1 MATSVLDIKPPE
13 KSDDLKVVQ
22 TKPWLYNLLLAS
34 GLAIGIVL
42 LLIGALTWNVMLW
55 NSDSI
60 GFNLGGPFVLVTL
73 ILAATIFKVVAEDE
87 KAVIYFYG
95 IALKNVSSGPHII
108 LRPLMRLVKFP
119 TDIQEIEEPG
129 PRDKIFWGDEDVE
142 MPKGMVRPIF
152 VTSRSQITGET
163 RALDTQLQYAV
174 AFYVF
179 WSVSDDV
186 ATFRRNSRSIA
197 EADSQIK
204 KISLTLLDQI
214 VGALTAEGVIADQ
227 ANVNDRFDDAI
238 CRKAYGM
245 GVEIHQAGLHGFNLS
260 HDMAR
265 AMRDRGK
272 AQFEL
277 ETTNMQT
284 AGQARR
290 IREIGQ
296 AEGDA
301 DYARARGSIEGRA
314 DGMAVLQDN
323 LGTSGD
329 AVLAFEALREIL
341 PKSTVLAGASA
352 GASDLA
358 GLVGTMAATF
368 AAMKGSD
375 QASKPPT
382 EEKK

>member
-1 MATSVLDIKPPE
+1 M
-13 KSDDLKVVQ
+13 
-22 TKPWLYNLLLAS
+22 
-34 GLAIGIVL
+34 
-42 LLIGALTWNVMLW
+42 
-55 NSDSI
+55 
-60 GFNLGGPFVLVTL
+60 
-73 ILAATIFKVVAEDE
+73 
-87 KAVIYFYG
+87 
-95 IALKNVSSGPHII
+95 II
-108 LRPLMRLVKFP
+108 RPVMRLVKFP

-129 PRDKIFWGDEDVE
+129 PRDDIFWGDEDVE
-142 MPKGMVRPIF
+142 LPKGKVRPIF
-152 VTSRSQITGET
+152 VTSRSQIKGET
-163 RALDTQLQYAV
+163 RALDTQIQYAV
-174 AFYVF
+174 AYYVF

-186 ATFRRNSRSIA
+186 ATFRRNSRSLA

-260 HDMAR
+260 HEMAR
-265 AMRDRGK
+265 AMRNRAK

-284 AGQARR
+284 DGQARR
-290 IREIGQ
+290 IREIGK

-301 DYARARGSIEGRA
+301 DYERAKASIEGRA
-314 DGMAVLQDN
+314 DGMAILKEN
-323 LGTSGD
+323 LGASGE
-329 AVLAFEALREIL
+329 AVLAFEAVREIL

-358 GLVGTMAATF
+358 GVVGTMAATF
-368 AAMKGSD
+368 TAMKGGD
-375 QASKPPT
+375 QASKKSK
-382 EEKK
+382 EEDGQ